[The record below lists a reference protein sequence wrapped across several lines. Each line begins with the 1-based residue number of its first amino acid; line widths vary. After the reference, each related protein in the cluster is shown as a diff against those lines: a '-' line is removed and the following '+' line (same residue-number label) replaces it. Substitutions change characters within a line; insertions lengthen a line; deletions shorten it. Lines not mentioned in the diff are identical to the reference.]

1 LRPFRIFGYSKSKPY
16 LFMWI
21 INFLTSSIGKKL
33 VMSLTGL
40 FLVSFLVIHL
50 LGNLQLL
57 VPDGGQAFNVYA
69 KFMTTNPL
77 IKFIS
82 IGLYAGILL
91 HAIQGILIWLENK
104 KAKGSNYA
112 VSTNDNGSWMSKNM
126 GLLGLLIL
134 FFLCV
139 HMGDFWF
146 KMKFTDSIT
155 MVTYDGVEVK
165 DLYGRVYTAFQNV
178 WIVII
183 YLVGLVALA
192 LHLLHGFQ
200 SAFTTLGLRHK
211 KYTPIINLTGIGIS
225 ILIPLAYAI
234 IPLWVLVKDAAN
246 Y

>member
-1 LRPFRIFGYSKSKPY
+1 MRWLID
-16 LFMWI
+16 FM
-21 INFLTSSIGKKL
+21 TSSIGKKL

-57 VPDGGQAFNVYA
+57 VPDDGVKFNTYA

-91 HAIQGILIWLENK
+91 HAIQGLLIVFANK
-104 KAKGSNYA
+104 KAKGSKYA
-112 VSTNDNGSWMSKNM
+112 VTTYENGSWMSKNM
-126 GLLGLLIL
+126 GLLGTLIL
-134 FFLCV
+134 FFLFV
-139 HMGDFWF
+139 HMGDFWL
-146 KMKFTDSIT
+146 KMKLGDIP
-155 MVTYDGVEVK
+155 MVTYDGVEMQ
-165 DLYGRVYTAFQNV
+165 DLYGRVYMAFSQV
-178 WIVII
+178 WIVIV
-183 YLVGLVALA
+183 YLIGLVALA

-211 KYTPIINLTGIGIS
+211 KYTPLIKLMGIGFS
-225 ILIPLAYAI
+225 IVIPALYALIPI
-234 IPLWVLVKDAAN
+234 WVLVKNAAN

>member
-1 LRPFRIFGYSKSKPY
+1 MKWFID
-16 LFMWI
+16 FM
-21 INFLTSSIGKKL
+21 TSSIGKKL

-40 FLVSFLVIHL
+40 FLISFLVIHL

-57 VPDGGQAFNVYA
+57 IPDGGVKFNTYA

-91 HAIQGILIWLENK
+91 HAIQGILIVMDNR
-104 KAKGSNYA
+104 KAKGTKYA
-112 VSTNDNGSWMSKNM
+112 VSTYENGSWMSKNM

-139 HMGDFWF
+139 HMGDFWY
-146 KMKFTDSIT
+146 KMKFTDQMA
-155 MVTYDGVEVK
+155 MVTYDGVTMK
-165 DLYGRVYTAFQNV
+165 DLYSRVYTAFSQI
-178 WIVII
+178 WIVVI
-183 YLVGLVALA
+183 YMIGLVALA

-211 KYTPIINLTGIGIS
+211 KYTPLIKAMGIGFS
-225 ILIPLAYAI
+225 ILIPALYAL
-234 IPLWVLVKDAAN
+234 IPLWVLIKDSASN
-246 Y
+246 I

>member
-1 LRPFRIFGYSKSKPY
+1 LCQSVFLDKAKQSKMRW
-16 LFMWI
+16 LI
-21 INFLTSSIGKKL
+21 DFLTSSIGKKL

-40 FLVSFLVIHL
+40 FLCSFLVIHL

-57 VPDGGQAFNVYA
+57 VPDGGEKFNVYA

-91 HAIQGILIWLENK
+91 HAVQGILIWLSNK
-104 KAKGSNYA
+104 KTKGTKYA
-112 VSTNDNGSWMSKNM
+112 VTTYENGSWMSKNM
-126 GLLGLLIL
+126 GLLGTLIL

-146 KMKFTDSIT
+146 KMKFTDQLPL
-155 MVTYDGVEVK
+155 VTYDGAEMK
-165 DLYGRVYTAFQNV
+165 DLYGQVYASFSNI

-183 YLVGLVALA
+183 YMIGLVALA

-211 KYTPIINLTGIGIS
+211 KYTPLIKLMGIGFS
-225 ILIPLAYAI
+225 ITIPLLYALIPI
-234 IPLWVLVKDAAN
+234 WVLVSKAAN